1 MREKGCFLVSFR
13 WRRRLPLGGSRWLRP
28 LAAAAGRNRHRNARL
43 SAHTA
48 AANPVPQRKVLVK
61 NRDLAGLLRYS
72 SLEL

>member
-1 MREKGCFLVSFR
+1 MQGLAEENPMVP
-13 WRRRLPLGGSRWLRP
+13 RRTVLAA

-43 SAHTA
+43 RAHTA

-61 NRDLAGLLRYS
+61 NRDLAGLLRDS